1 MAGGIS
7 DGTPTAGG
15 GSALPRIPG
24 IADTGLS
31 AQINVTP
38 MIDVMLVLLII
49 FMVVTPILT
58 QYEATPPSAI
68 TARPEPD
75 DDVVTIGIDRA
86 GSFYVENAPVAAGQL
101 AASLERSLSGQ
112 PFGERLVYLRADRD
126 VSYARIMD
134 AVEAARDA
142 GVATIG
148 AITEPFEPESN
159 AEPRR

>member
-7 DGTPTAGG
+7 EGTPTAGG

-24 IADTGLS
+24 ISDSGLS

-75 DDVVTIGIDRA
+75 DNVVTIGIDRG
-86 GSFYVENAPVAAGQL
+86 GSFYVENDAVAPLQL
-101 AASLERSLSGQ
+101 AASLESALSGQ
-112 PFGERLVYLRADRD
+112 AFGERLVYLRADRS

-134 AVEAARDA
+134 AVEAAREA

-148 AITEPFEPESN
+148 AITEPFE
-159 AEPRR
+159 AETDAETRR